1 MASRYIIFL
10 VAVFTAA
17 SARAGAEPCAGATFT
32 SPVDASKPPEAYIA
46 VTDLLRS
53 VRVTRS
59 SYTQHKY
66 LDALLRPLVTRG
78 QFLSATDVGVCWRVL
93 EPFESTFV
101 ITPQFMIE
109 RQGDEVLSVTTA
121 EDQPMIYE
129 MIGLFMTMHAA
140 DRADLDM
147 HFQVYFDGSPAAWTI
162 GLIPKSRRLYRVVS
176 CMTITGGA
184 AIDVVEYHE
193 PSGDRTRIRFTEIQ
207 HNPGQLTDDELLLF
221 AE

>member
-1 MASRYIIFL
+1 LLF
-10 VAVFTAA
+10 AVFTVA
-17 SARAGAEPCAGATFT
+17 STWAGTAPCAGATFT
-32 SPVDASKPPEAYIA
+32 SPVDASKPPEAYIT

-129 MIGLFMTMHAA
+129 MIGLFMTMHAV

-162 GLIPKSRRLYRVVS
+162 GLIPKSRRLHRVVS
-176 CMTITGGA
+176 CMTITGGT
-184 AIDVVEYHE
+184 AINVVEYHE
-193 PSGDRTRIRFTEIQ
+193 PSGDRTRIQFTEVR
-207 HNPGQLTDDELLLF
+207 HKSEQLTDDELLLF
-221 AE
+221 AK

>member
-1 MASRYIIFL
+1 M
-10 VAVFTAA
+10 
-17 SARAGAEPCAGATFT
+17 
-32 SPVDASKPPEAYIA
+32 
-46 VTDLLRS
+46 LRS

-59 SYTQHKY
+59 NYTQHKY

-140 DRADLDM
+140 DRADLDR
-147 HFQVYFDGSPAAWTI
+147 HFQVYFDSSPAAWTI
-162 GLIPKSRRLYRVVS
+162 GLIPKSRRLHRVVS

-207 HNPGQLTDDELLLF
+207 HKPEQLTDDELLLF
-221 AE
+221 TK